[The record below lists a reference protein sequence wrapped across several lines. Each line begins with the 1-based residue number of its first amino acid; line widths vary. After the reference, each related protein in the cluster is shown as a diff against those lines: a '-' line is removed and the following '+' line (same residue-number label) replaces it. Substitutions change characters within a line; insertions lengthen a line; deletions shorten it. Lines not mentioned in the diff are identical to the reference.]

1 MDEALEIAYDAARS
15 RVEVRRG
22 GTAAGFLEFGLRA
35 DAAVLAHTEVD
46 DLHVSALMEGAL
58 GLLRDRGYRIVPL
71 CPRVRAFLHAHPDR
85 QAGVD
90 TRFLDAPRPRPDD
103 PRAPGVRLSPAQK

>member
-1 MDEALEIAYDAARS
+1 MDEALEFAYAPARS

-22 GTAAGFLEFGLRA
+22 GVSVGFVEYGLRA
-35 DAAVLAHTEVD
+35 DAAVLAYTEVD
-46 DLHVSALMEGAL
+46 EAHAVPLLDAALA
-58 GLLRDRGYRIVPL
+58 LLRARGYRIVPL

-90 TRFLDAPRPRPDD
+90 TRFLDPAHRRVDLVDD
-103 PRAPGVRLSPAQK
+103 ARTWAVAG